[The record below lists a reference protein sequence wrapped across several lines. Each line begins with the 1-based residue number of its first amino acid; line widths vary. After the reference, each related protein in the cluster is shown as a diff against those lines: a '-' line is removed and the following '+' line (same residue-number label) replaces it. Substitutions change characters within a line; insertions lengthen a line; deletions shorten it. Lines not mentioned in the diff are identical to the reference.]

1 MDRITKQNY
10 KFNMLNIM
18 QGMTKYT
25 EIDEI
30 MNCLADYENIGL
42 TPEEITKLND
52 FEHSQCAKLLAK
64 NGELEQENIIL
75 KKALEMVY
83 SDLYNTSNEKIDS
96 MKAYTE
102 MARDIIYLRKAMKE
116 GKNDA

>member
-1 MDRITKQNY
+1 
-10 KFNMLNIM
+10 MLNIM

-30 MNCLADYENIGL
+30 MNCLADYENVGL

-64 NGELEQENIIL
+64 NGELERENATL
-75 KKALEMVY
+75 KTALGMVY
-83 SDLYNTSNEKIDS
+83 IYTIHPTKKIDP

-102 MARDIIYLRKAMKE
+102 MARDVIYLRKAMK
-116 GKNDA
+116 GDKK